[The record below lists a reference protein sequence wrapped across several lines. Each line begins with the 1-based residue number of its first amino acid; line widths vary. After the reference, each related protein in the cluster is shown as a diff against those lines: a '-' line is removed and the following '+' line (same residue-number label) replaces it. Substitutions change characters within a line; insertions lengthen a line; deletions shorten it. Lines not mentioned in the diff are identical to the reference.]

1 MKTVLSLIVVFL
13 SLAGP
18 FPGSARFAA
27 QTKTI
32 EKADTSSTLTYRLTH
47 PLHEVEAVSR
57 EVRYRV
63 EIDPVKHE
71 IGSVSAS
78 VDVMSFSSG
87 NSNRD
92 SHAMEVIDALTF
104 PEAGF
109 AGSAVTRNGDSI
121 SVAGKVTFHGV
132 TKDATMKGVV
142 RWMPDRLNVSGGFS
156 LSLTEFQIE
165 RPSLLMIPVND
176 TLRFNLDATFPLN

>member
-104 PEAGF
+104 PEAG
-109 AGSAVTRNGDSI
+109 NGDSI

-132 TKDATMKGVV
+132 TKNATMKGVV

-176 TLRFNLDATFPLN
+176 TLRFSLDATFPLN